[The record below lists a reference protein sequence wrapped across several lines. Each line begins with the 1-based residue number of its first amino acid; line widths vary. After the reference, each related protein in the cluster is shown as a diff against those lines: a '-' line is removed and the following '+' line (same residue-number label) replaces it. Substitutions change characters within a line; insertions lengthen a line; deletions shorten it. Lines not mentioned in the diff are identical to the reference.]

1 MIGIQGAGKTTF
13 CKTRLSDYEY
23 VNLDTL
29 KTRDNEEK
37 LVKNLFR
44 EGKSFVVDNTN
55 RFKSDRE
62 RYIPMAIAKDY
73 KIVGYYFE
81 TCFKCKKETNVVS
94 FASDLYYS
102 IDDEYFELFDEDINF
117 ISDVEGV
124 PETLLEYLKENF
136 KFYNGY
142 SKFAQASYLGNHCE
156 YCGVLQG
163 DFYLHH
169 EPDGPFF
176 VDSADKAKELRILRL
191 KLPFDLQI
199 GGSFS
204 LCSEDYLI
212 KKYGQFEELDINLKI
227 E

>member
-37 LVKNLFR
+37 LVKKLFR

-81 TCFKCKKETNVVS
+81 PDLKACLRRNRKRSRKVPEMVIKE
-94 FASDLYYS
+94 YYN
-102 IDDEYFELFDEDINF
+102 IVLNNRPTYDEGFDEIYTVINDDKEMK
-117 ISDVEGV
+117 I
-124 PETLLEYLKENF
+124 TEY
-136 KFYNGY
+136 
-142 SKFAQASYLGNHCE
+142 
-156 YCGVLQG
+156 
-163 DFYLHH
+163 
-169 EPDGPFF
+169 
-176 VDSADKAKELRILRL
+176 
-191 KLPFDLQI
+191 
-199 GGSFS
+199 
-204 LCSEDYLI
+204 
-212 KKYGQFEELDINLKI
+212 I

>member
-37 LVKNLFR
+37 LVKKLFR

-62 RYIPMAIAKDY
+62 RYIPTAIAKGY

-81 TCFKCKKETNVVS
+81 PDLKACLRRNRKRSRKVPENVIKE
-94 FASDLYYS
+94 YYN
-102 IDDEYFELFDEDINF
+102 IVLNNRPTYDEGFDEIYTVINDDKEMM
-117 ISDVEGV
+117 I
-124 PETLLEYLKENF
+124 TEY
-136 KFYNGY
+136 
-142 SKFAQASYLGNHCE
+142 
-156 YCGVLQG
+156 
-163 DFYLHH
+163 
-169 EPDGPFF
+169 
-176 VDSADKAKELRILRL
+176 
-191 KLPFDLQI
+191 
-199 GGSFS
+199 
-204 LCSEDYLI
+204 
-212 KKYGQFEELDINLKI
+212 I

>member
-37 LVKNLFR
+37 LVKKLFR

-62 RYIPMAIAKDY
+62 RYIPTAIAKGY

-81 TCFKCKKETNVVS
+81 PDLKACLRRNRKRSRKVPENVIKE
-94 FASDLYYS
+94 YYN
-102 IDDEYFELFDEDINF
+102 IVLNNRPTYDEGFDEIYTVINDDKEM
-117 ISDVEGV
+117 II
-124 PETLLEYLKENF
+124 TEY
-136 KFYNGY
+136 
-142 SKFAQASYLGNHCE
+142 
-156 YCGVLQG
+156 
-163 DFYLHH
+163 
-169 EPDGPFF
+169 
-176 VDSADKAKELRILRL
+176 
-191 KLPFDLQI
+191 
-199 GGSFS
+199 
-204 LCSEDYLI
+204 
-212 KKYGQFEELDINLKI
+212 I